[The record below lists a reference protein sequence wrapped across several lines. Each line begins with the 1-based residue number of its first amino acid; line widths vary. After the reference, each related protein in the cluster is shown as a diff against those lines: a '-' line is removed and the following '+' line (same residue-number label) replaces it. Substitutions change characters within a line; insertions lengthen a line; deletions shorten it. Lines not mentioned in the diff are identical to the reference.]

1 MARTIKKKQY
11 KKCKKRQKRGFL
23 NQQDFAY
30 AEGDTV
36 NQDLI
41 GLDALAPKIIKQAT
55 GQVNQIAQRHIQQI
69 KNQGRQQV
77 EKIAPK
83 IMKGAITEVYKTLF
97 RLLGRFAKK
106 QLCST
111 GREIKKIF
119 KR

>member
-1 MARTIKKKQY
+1 M
-11 KKCKKRQKRGFL
+11 
-23 NQQDFAY
+23 
-30 AEGDTV
+30 V

-55 GQVNQIAQRHIQQI
+55 GQVNQIAQRRIQQI
-69 KNQGRQQV
+69 KNQGGQRV

-83 IMKGAITEVYKTLF
+83 IIKGAITEVYKRPF
-97 RLLGRFAKK
+97 RLLGRFGKK

>member
-1 MARTIKKKQY
+1 MARRIKKKQY

-83 IMKGAITEVYKTLF
+83 IMKGAITEVYKTLII
-97 RLLGRFAKK
+97 LLGRFAKK

-119 KR
+119 KS